1 MHRARGR
8 GAARPGCGGAR
19 AGRPRA
25 ARSRSAGGRRA
36 HRGGDRRRTAAGP
49 QPLHLLFLPGRA
61 GARGAPPGGG
71 RPQRRQ
77 AARGHRRGRGARV
90 PLHRAVERPRP
101 PHPDFGRVPA
111 VQFSSLATRLHRAV
125 YHTRPVAGR
134 DPTGAV
140 PGDPR
145 LSAPRSSVRQNHR
158 VISRNL
164 LVRIS
169 VAVPAIAATLAV
181 LALGGWWLA
190 GMLAILGVLG
200 TREVYDLAR
209 RQGIEALEWVGF
221 IAAALGPLA
230 TYWVKSYADWEP
242 VVYAGAV
249 WLIVV
254 LVVAT
259 ARGPDHHPLTAVSVT
274 VLGPLYASALL
285 AFIVAIRH
293 GPHVDAHPRGSVAL
307 AVLPLAITW
316 VCDTCAMAGGALVG
330 GPKLAPVLSPRKTWA
345 GAIAGVAGGLVTA
358 LVYGSV
364 VLERVALRLS
374 VGQLVTLGLVVAIV
388 AQVGDVAESLFKREA
403 GVKDS
408 SSLIPGHGGVLDR
421 LDSLYFVL
429 PVTAGLLRV
438 FGLA

>member
-1 MHRARGR
+1 
-8 GAARPGCGGAR
+8 
-19 AGRPRA
+19 
-25 ARSRSAGGRRA
+25 
-36 HRGGDRRRTAAGP
+36 
-49 QPLHLLFLPGRA
+49 
-61 GARGAPPGGG
+61 
-71 RPQRRQ
+71 
-77 AARGHRRGRGARV
+77 
-90 PLHRAVERPRP
+90 
-101 PHPDFGRVPA
+101 
-111 VQFSSLATRLHRAV
+111 
-125 YHTRPVAGR
+125 
-134 DPTGAV
+134 
-140 PGDPR
+140 
-145 LSAPRSSVRQNHR
+145 

-164 LVRIS
+164 LVRIG

-190 GMLAILGVLG
+190 GVLAILGILG

-209 RQGIEALEWVGF
+209 KQGIEALEWVGF
-221 IAAALGPLA
+221 IAAAVGPLA
-230 TYWVKSYADWEP
+230 TYWVKTSADWEP

-249 WLIVV
+249 WLIIA
-254 LVVAT
+254 LIVAA

-274 VLGPLYASALL
+274 LFGALYASALL
-285 AFIVAIRH
+285 SFIVAIRH

-316 VCDTCAMAGGALVG
+316 VCDTCAMAGGALIG
-330 GPKLAPVLSPRKTWA
+330 GAKLAPVLSPRKTWA
-345 GAIAGVAGGLVTA
+345 GAIAGVAGGVVTA
-358 LVYGSV
+358 LLYGPL

-374 VGQLVTLGLVVAIV
+374 VTQLVTLGLVVAVV
-388 AQVGDVAESLFKREA
+388 AQVGDVAESLFKREV

>member
-1 MHRARGR
+1 M
-8 GAARPGCGGAR
+8 
-19 AGRPRA
+19 
-25 ARSRSAGGRRA
+25 
-36 HRGGDRRRTAAGP
+36 
-49 QPLHLLFLPGRA
+49 
-61 GARGAPPGGG
+61 
-71 RPQRRQ
+71 
-77 AARGHRRGRGARV
+77 
-90 PLHRAVERPRP
+90 
-101 PHPDFGRVPA
+101 
-111 VQFSSLATRLHRAV
+111 
-125 YHTRPVAGR
+125 
-134 DPTGAV
+134 
-140 PGDPR
+140 
-145 LSAPRSSVRQNHR
+145 
-158 VISRNL
+158 ISRNL

-169 VAVPAIAATLAV
+169 VAVPAIAGTLAL

-190 GMLAILGVLG
+190 GLLAILGVLG

-230 TYWVKSYADWEP
+230 TYWVKGYADWEP

-254 LVVAT
+254 LVVAA
-259 ARGPDHHPLTAVSVT
+259 ARGPEHHPLTAVSVT

-316 VCDTCAMAGGALVG
+316 VCDTCAMAGGALLG

-345 GAIAGVAGGLVTA
+345 GAIAGVVGGLVTA
-358 LVYGSV
+358 LVYGSL

-374 VGQLVTLGLVVAIV
+374 VGQLLTLGLVVAIV

-408 SSLIPGHGGVLDR
+408 SSLIPGHGGILDR

-429 PVTAGLLRV
+429 PITAGLLRV